1 VKKQLLSLAVLVAV
15 LGAGCS
21 NSPAGTADGSGSPAA
36 TRSAALKFAG
46 CMRDNGVS
54 QFPDP
59 DASGTYTADGLAN
72 QSKLDTDSPAWKKA
86 IAACKDLEPA
96 GFTGYKRSSEQQA
109 AALTFAQCIRE
120 HGVTDFPDPEPDAPM
135 VDTNRIPSSNSEG
148 GMAALNA
155 AMHTCGTYAAQAG
168 TAK

>member
-1 VKKQLLSLAVLVAV
+1 VKKQFLSLAALVVV

-21 NSPAGTADGSGSPAA
+21 NSPADTADGSGSHAA
-36 TRSAALKFAG
+36 TRSAALKFAD
-46 CMRDNGVS
+46 CMRANGLT

-72 QSKLDTDSPAWKKA
+72 QSKLDTDGPAWKKA

-109 AALTFAQCIRE
+109 GALKFAQCIRE
-120 HGVTDFPDPEPDAPM
+120 HGVPDFPDPEPDAPM

-155 AMHTCGTYAAQAG
+155 AMHTCGTYAEQAG